1 MKGFNKINQNRST
14 TMKTSILITIALFT
28 CTATTALFAADQ
40 KSTSNGT
47 TTVAPQNS
55 GVKTFTILYSNA
67 KNIAPNT
74 FTVNKGERV
83 RLEVNPLDTA
93 TGCMNTIM
101 VPGLW
106 DKPEPIIKGKKIVME
121 FTPKRAG
128 SYKITCAMGVNRG
141 VIVVK

>member
-1 MKGFNKINQNRST
+1 
-14 TMKTSILITIALFT
+14 MKTSIVIAIALITCIAS
-28 CTATTALFAADQ
+28 AASFAADQ
-40 KSTSNGT
+40 SSTGNAVKAEAS
-47 TTVAPQNS
+47 QNS
-55 GVKTFTILYSNA
+55 GIKTFTILYSNA

-74 FTVNKGERV
+74 FTVNAGARV

-121 FTPKRAG
+121 FTPKRPG